1 MPCTPTRRRSWR
13 RSSPPM
19 SPERVRPERLPRFLT
34 RSRLSCAA
42 DPPNTHPLRLPR
54 QLHAPVRT
62 RRESLGSLGTHE
74 PGKEIAFL
82 RHMAPRRR
90 ATSGRGPANP
100 HSPNALGPAGLPTP
114 QSSLGPRSPNTEGK
128 GASGLHPLADTQPA
142 QSAFPILLTRDGGL
156 RSPPGIRTR
165 TSLRSNAL
173 ALTCGARSALS
184 GSAPREAAARPQLMR
199 PCSAGRLASQLINQ
213 RSRTAP
219 QPHPRDVPILE
230 DASPMCLWPKWLD
243 P

>member
-1 MPCTPTRRRSWR
+1 
-13 RSSPPM
+13 M

-173 ALTCGARSALS
+173 RFTCDPAERGCQVQPLVIPRGWRRSDVGAQECGS
-184 GSAPREAAARPQLMR
+184 GPRPT
-199 PCSAGRLASQLINQ
+199 
-213 RSRTAP
+213 RSRSRRRSS
-219 QPHPRDVPILE
+219 HG
-230 DASPMCLWPKWLD
+230 
-243 P
+243 